1 MNKQVFKRVFRK
13 TPAMAFFE
21 LPKSLGRTLPVVL
34 VSGALALG
42 GCQTMQGGGTAKAD
56 RPASVA
62 QQVQIIRAKGQGA
75 GSTDPNLSATQ
86 RHLLGMRAAR
96 VDAYRNLAEQLRGV
110 RINGSTT
117 IADLA
122 ADNDRIRAQVDAFV
136 RGATLVS
143 IDRISGD
150 MFEATLELRID
161 PAFRAAMLEQVAM
174 SSTDG
179 DRRTAQSSGAFYYA
193 P

>member
-1 MNKQVFKRVFRK
+1 MKKQVFDTLRK
-13 TPAMAFFE
+13 GSP
-21 LPKSLGRTLPVVL
+21 LVL
-34 VSGALALG
+34 LAGALALS
-42 GCQTMQGGGTAKAD
+42 GCQSLPTGNAASAERSATM
-56 RPASVA
+56 A
-62 QQVQIIRAKGQGA
+62 QAVQVIRAKGQGA

-117 IADLA
+117 IGDMA
-122 ADNDRIRAQVDAFV
+122 ADSDRIRAQVDAFV

-150 MFEATLELRID
+150 MFEATLELRLD
-161 PAFRAAMLEQVAM
+161 QAFYAAMREQVAT

-179 DRRTAQSSGAFYYA
+179 ERRTAPSSAAFYYA